1 MESIL
6 SLLEAVHKAA
16 VAVKRLTLEDK
27 KKILIDIAEALVA
40 QTASIIEY
48 NKKDLDRMED
58 ANPKKDRLLLNEDR
72 IKALAE
78 SLHDILK
85 LEDPTGKVLA
95 DNTMQNGL
103 HILHDRKT
111 GFPG

>member
-40 QTASIIEY
+40 QKIGRA
-48 NKKDLDRMED
+48 
-58 ANPKKDRLLLNEDR
+58 
-72 IKALAE
+72 
-78 SLHDILK
+78 H
-85 LEDPTGKVLA
+85 V
-95 DNTMQNGL
+95 
-103 HILHDRKT
+103 
-111 GFPG
+111 